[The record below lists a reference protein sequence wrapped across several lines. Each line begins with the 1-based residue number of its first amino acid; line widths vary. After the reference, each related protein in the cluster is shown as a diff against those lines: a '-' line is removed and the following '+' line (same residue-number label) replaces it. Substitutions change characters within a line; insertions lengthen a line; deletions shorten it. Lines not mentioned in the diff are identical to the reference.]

1 MDKKTI
7 KLTESDIENI
17 VKKVITEQKK
27 RKVKTEESVNWKGK
41 DSGNLNFKIYDLK
54 PLAYNVTKNNYQV
67 RKTTKVSKGGGVI
80 PPEITPDI
88 PSMTIPTYEI
98 IGDSLPYADNMVK
111 PYFNKYL
118 NAKKEFIGIVNLF
131 SKYIKAGGGDKL
143 TNVTIKGSAD
153 SGRPTL
159 QWPSGYSELDHPSAK
174 PYNGKTDPKE
184 MNQYLADMRAN
195 LYAQALINSV
205 KELTGFDLK
214 INVLKGDNFY
224 GQGEGKRGI
233 EFRKITL
240 TPNADKL
247 RVPEKSIESGTST
260 PGQLVKN
267 GGIPYIVDVYL
278 EGQTENM
285 KGYKVM
291 DSKGYERLA
300 LDYDEVIIEKNI
312 PDNPKHIVL
321 SSQVKGGSFYVEDRL
336 VGKILPISKQPVSF
350 DDMQKTVTGPIR
362 AFAGPWTTVWGQG
375 THNINGVEKKVGYI
389 VDTYFLFF

>member
-27 RKVKTEESVNWKGK
+27 RNKNTPDWKGSY
-41 DSGNLNFKIYDLK
+41 SGELNFEFVDVGK
-54 PLAYNVTKNNYQV
+54 PPIAVNVTEYNFDV
-67 RKTTKVSKGGGVI
+67 RYTSSLSKVGRSMPDEDNGIMINIPMYNIQGG
-80 PPEITPDI
+80 
-88 PSMTIPTYEI
+88 
-98 IGDSLPYADNMVK
+98 SLPYADNMVM
-111 PYFNKYL
+111 PYFDKYPEA
-118 NAKKEFIGIVNLF
+118 NVQFKKIVKDFIE
-131 SKYIKAGGGDKL
+131 YINAGGGDKL
-143 TNVTIKGSAD
+143 INVTIKGSAD
-153 SGRPTL
+153 SGKPTL
-159 QWPSGYSELDHPSAK
+159 QWPSGYSKLDHPSAK

>member
-41 DSGNLNFKIYDLK
+41 DSGNLNFKIYDLT
-54 PLAYNVTKNNYQV
+54 PLAYNVTKNKYQV
-67 RKTTKVSKGGGVI
+67 RQTTKVSKGGGVI

-267 GGIPYIVDVYL
+267 GGIPYLVDVYL

-285 KGYKVM
+285 KGYRVM
-291 DSKGYERLA
+291 DSKGYKRLGISRELTEK
-300 LDYDEVIIEKNI
+300 LDL
-312 PDNPKHIVL
+312 PKFEGKV
-321 SSQVKGGSFYVEDRL
+321 SSEVKGEDFYANGKL
-336 VGKILPISKQPVSF
+336 VGKIKTMNESPVNMSG
-350 DDMQKTVTGPIR
+350 KPR
-362 AFAGPWTTVWGQG
+362 YFAGPISTVAAYR
-375 THNINGVEKKVGYI
+375 THKINGEDVTISYLK
-389 VDTYFLFF
+389 DAYFAFF